1 MRHATSHTDTRVT
14 RVRVARHALQQL
26 GEPGTRPRSVIIYGA
41 GLLGLYGCA
50 LFKQDNFN
58 VGPHL
63 TLTWHETDLNTSNY
77 LFT

>member
-1 MRHATSHTDTRVT
+1 MT

-58 VGPHL
+58 VGPLL
-63 TLTWHETDLNTSNY
+63 TVTTLNTD
-77 LFT
+77 

>member
-1 MRHATSHTDTRVT
+1 MTHPRHVTSHTDTRVT
-14 RVRVARHALQQL
+14 RARVARHALQQL

-58 VGPHL
+58 VGPLL
-63 TLTWHETDLNTSNY
+63 TVTWDRPEH
-77 LFT
+77 